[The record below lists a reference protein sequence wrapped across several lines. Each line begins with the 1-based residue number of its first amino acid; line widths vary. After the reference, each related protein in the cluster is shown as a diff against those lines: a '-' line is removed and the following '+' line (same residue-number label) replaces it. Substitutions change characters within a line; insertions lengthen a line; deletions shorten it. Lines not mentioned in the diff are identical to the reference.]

1 MPATWVDFFD
11 TKKFPGKRTFPKS
24 IYAGTAEIALMADG
38 ASRDDLY
45 LIDFDRAFAKLD
57 ETRPT

>member
-1 MPATWVDFFD
+1 
-11 TKKFPGKRTFPKS
+11 
-24 IYAGTAEIALMADG
+24 MADG

-57 ETRPT
+57 EIKADLIFYDGYAQGQQYIVQGVFP